1 MRRKGD
7 TKCVR
12 AQADAAARAE
22 GERRQREH
30 MAKRRTRLEAGFA
43 EVWRHGGTLCLQ
55 PLLLWSEPVMPRCQ
69 GGMRGF
75 QVYRFQGFLSITC
88 LQHLDTTALQPC
100 TFGFAQPG
108 S

>member
-55 PLLLWSEPVMPRCQ
+55 PLLLWSEPVMPGVKEACAGSRCT
-69 GGMRGF
+69 GF
-75 QVYRFQGFLSITC
+75 RV
-88 LQHLDTTALQPC
+88 PC
-100 TFGFAQPG
+100 Q
-108 S
+108 